1 MRQIILLSIIMCCAI
16 FNSLAANYE
25 VTMKQNIE
33 KMNLIRTATEL
44 GDLANQFERIGQ
56 KETDKWLPGY
66 YAAYSY
72 ISILFFNNDLSKE
85 QRQGYLDQAQKQI
98 DKILTITEKE
108 SEIYALQGLL
118 YQMRI
123 SDPSE
128 GYKYSILSNEAL
140 AKAKTM
146 NAENPRVYYLQGL
159 NLFHT
164 PTEYG
169 GGPVVAKPLLE
180 KAAQLFTAADVSNPI
195 MPDWGAYHNNI
206 VLQQCS
212 GSK

>member
-25 VTMKQNIE
+25 ETMKQKIE
-33 KMNLIRTATEL
+33 KMNQLHGATEL
-44 GDLANQFERIGQ
+44 TDLANQFERIGQ

-66 YAAYSY
+66 YAAYAY
-72 ISILFFNNDLSKE
+72 ISILFYNRDLTSE

-98 DKILTITEKE
+98 DHILTIAEKE

-128 GYKYSILSNEAL
+128 GYKYSMLSNEAL

-146 NAENPRVYYLQGL
+146 NAENPRVFYLLGMNLYY
-159 NLFHT
+159 T
-164 PTEYG
+164 PAEYG
-169 GGPVVAKPLLE
+169 GGAAVAKSLFE
-180 KAAQLFTAADVSNPI
+180 KAASLYEKSNNSVSILPSWGEAHNMQLL
-195 MPDWGAYHNNI
+195 G
-206 VLQQCS
+206 QCN
-212 GSK
+212 GK